1 VPEVRTHSERFTSAH
16 EPKVLILTS
25 PSEVHAF
32 AVREV
37 LKRKGVETHL
47 WHTSDFPILQVG
59 SLWLG
64 DRHACEA
71 LGPELEIRESQA
83 TSVWIRRPASP
94 VIPEQLEPADREF
107 SFRESTLFLRSLQVE
122 VGSGAFWVNPPE
134 SQRRANLKTEQ
145 LKAALDAGFT
155 VPSTLCS
162 NDPARIREFINKNKN
177 GTIYKSFFPVSWRTA
192 DGVATLFSS
201 VVEEEDL
208 PEDSILRA
216 SPGIFQ
222 ELVAKA
228 YELRVTVIGSRLFTA
243 KFRSQEV
250 PEGQVDWRAAF
261 DRLPMEP
268 ANLPESVAEACRQI
282 MASLGLVFGCF
293 DLIVTPAGDYVFL
306 EVNEMGAFLW
316 VEEKL
321 EEIPLLDA
329 FCEFLIQ
336 GTIDFRWKQSAENI
350 LWRDVVDDTMR
361 QFKIEA
367 PKTHIRVTTESILD
381 EAAERRD
388 VATDAS

>member
-1 VPEVRTHSERFTSAH
+1 VRTHSKRVTPAH
-16 EPKVLILTS
+16 ESKVLILTS

-47 WHTSDFPILQVG
+47 WHTSDFPVLQTG

-64 DRHACEA
+64 ERRGCEV
-71 LGPELEIRESQA
+71 LGPELEIRGNQVA
-83 TSVWIRRPASP
+83 SVWIRRPASP
-94 VIPEQLEPADREF
+94 TIPEQLEPADREF
-107 SFRESTLFLRSLQVE
+107 SFRESTLFLRSLQME
-122 VGSGAFWVNPPE
+122 VGSRAFWVNPPE

-145 LKAALDAGFT
+145 LKVALDAGFT
-155 VPSTLCS
+155 IPRTLCS
-162 NDPARIREFINKNKN
+162 NDPARIIEFIRRNQN

-201 VVEEEDL
+201 VVKEEDL
-208 PEDSILRA
+208 PEDAILRA

-228 YELRVTVIGSRLFTA
+228 YELRVTAIGKRLFTA

-250 PEGQVDWRAAF
+250 PEGQIDWRAAF

-268 ANLPESVAEACRQI
+268 ANLPESVAEACRRI
-282 MASLGLVFGCF
+282 MTSLGLVFGCF
-293 DLIVTPAGDYVFL
+293 DLIVTPAGGYVFL

-336 GTIDFRWKQSAENI
+336 GTADFRWKQSAENI
-350 LWRDVVDDTMR
+350 SWRDVVDDAMR
-361 QFKIEA
+361 QFTVEA
-367 PKTHIRVTTESILD
+367 PKTHIRVSTESVLD
-381 EAAERRD
+381 EATETQGDSTA
-388 VATDAS
+388 AP

>member
-1 VPEVRTHSERFTSAH
+1 MGAHVERIAPGR
-16 EPKVLILTS
+16 EAKVIILTS

-32 AVREV
+32 AAQEV
-37 LKRKGVETHL
+37 LKRKGVDAHL
-47 WHTSDFPILQVG
+47 WHTSDLPILQAG

-64 DRHACEA
+64 DGQRSYEVI
-71 LGPELEIRESQA
+71 GPELEVRDSRI
-83 TSVWIRRPASP
+83 TSVWVRRPASP

-107 SFRESTLFLRSLQVE
+107 AFRESTLFLRSLQVE

-145 LKAALDAGFT
+145 LKSALDAGFRI
-155 VPSTLCS
+155 PRTLCS
-162 NDPARIREFINKNKN
+162 NDPARIRGFLRQNKK
-177 GTIYKSFFPVSWRTA
+177 GTIYKSFFPISWRTI

-208 PEDSILRA
+208 PEDPVLRA

-228 YELRVTVIGSRLFTA
+228 YELRITAIGNRLFTA
-243 KFRSQEV
+243 KFRSQEI
-250 PEGQVDWRAAF
+250 PEGRIDWRAAF

-268 ANLPESVAEACRQI
+268 ADVPNPVAEACRRV

-293 DLIVTPAGDYVFL
+293 DVIVTPDGDYVFL

-316 VEEKL
+316 IEERIESL
-321 EEIPLLDA
+321 PLLDA

-336 GTIDFRWKQSAENI
+336 GKADFHWKQSADNI
-350 LWRDVVDDTMR
+350 LWKDVFDEAMR
-361 QFKIEA
+361 RFETEA
-367 PKTHIRVTTESILD
+367 PRNHIRVSTESILD
-381 EAAERRD
+381 EAAEGRD
-388 VATDAS
+388 DATAAS